1 MNPHSY
7 KILTLISTTLFFW
20 LLIFLAVAWL
30 VNAVLKR
37 KAVNGAMFFLFAGGI
52 LFVIHFVSALHL
64 QLDAKGLGEVIGT
77 YLLPALLGFY
87 LARRF
92 EKCKKTLKE
101 ISTET

>member
-1 MNPHSY
+1 MNPHTY

-20 LLIFLAVAWL
+20 LLIFLAVAWV

-37 KAVNGAMFFLFAGGI
+37 KVVNGAMFFLLVGGI

-64 QLDAKGLGEVIGT
+64 QLGAKGLGEVIGT
-77 YLLPALLGFY
+77 YFLPALLGFY

-92 EKCKKTLKE
+92 EKQKNVLKGMD
-101 ISTET
+101 IET